1 MPPRVLPV
9 LVLIASAAGM
19 LWFSQRLG
27 VIDTIA
33 LLACGVVAGGAL
45 AALAAGRTKGKRA

>member
-1 MPPRVLPV
+1 MPPRARPV

-33 LLACGVVAGGAL
+33 LLACGVAAGGAL

>member
-1 MPPRVLPV
+1 MPPRALPV

-27 VIDTIA
+27 VVDTIA

>member
-1 MPPRVLPV
+1 MRPV
-9 LVLIASAAGM
+9 ALLVASVAGM
-19 LWFSQRLG
+19 FWFSQGLRL
-27 VIDTIA
+27 IDTLA